1 MYKSKMEVITRLNFI
16 LISPKGF
23 KDLDIDRHYHHPT
36 KHNTNLHSQLNTSKF
51 ELPHLQQDYAGV
63 LSMTHQVFV
72 AE

>member
-36 KHNTNLHSQLNTSKF
+36 KHNTNLHS
-51 ELPHLQQDYAGV
+51 
-63 LSMTHQVFV
+63 
-72 AE
+72 